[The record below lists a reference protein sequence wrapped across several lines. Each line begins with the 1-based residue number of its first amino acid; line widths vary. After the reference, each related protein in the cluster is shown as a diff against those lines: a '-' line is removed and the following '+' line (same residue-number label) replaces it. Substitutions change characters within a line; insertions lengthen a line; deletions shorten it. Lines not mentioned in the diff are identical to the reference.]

1 MYSSNFCLYVCI
13 YMYAYVCM
21 YICMYVCMYVCMYMK
36 IFEVSF
42 NWFVDFEIEASLQK
56 RLEIIRKFLDK
67 HSTMLKNEKFVQE
80 LIDK

>member
-1 MYSSNFCLYVCI
+1 MYL
-13 YMYAYVCM
+13 CM
-21 YICMYVCMYVCMYMK
+21 GIRYTSLLSI
-36 IFEVSF
+36 
-42 NWFVDFEIEASLQK
+42 DFEIAASLQK